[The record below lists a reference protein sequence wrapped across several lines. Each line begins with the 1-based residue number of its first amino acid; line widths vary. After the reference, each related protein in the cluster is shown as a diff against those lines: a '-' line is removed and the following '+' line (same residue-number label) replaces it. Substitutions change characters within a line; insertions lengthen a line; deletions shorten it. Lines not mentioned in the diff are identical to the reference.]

1 MTGGLIQLVSSG
13 KQDGYLTFNPQITF
27 FKKIYRRHTIFGIEF
42 LSTTP
47 DQQPEYNNRVT
58 FILNNISDLISRC
71 YVEITIPTLSFTESA
86 TVTNLKQNQLQ
97 NLQNQYNKWF
107 TLYTNLK
114 NYCSIE
120 ILLYQN
126 VTQLLQSINITLNLL
141 KQNVIKFNSKYKA
154 TKNSLQNL
162 IVDSVFSQINL
173 TGYILQLNLM
183 IVSNDYTPYNTA
195 TEININDLTTN
206 INVYYNNIITNLK
219 YYYSNYIFYK
229 KQYNNLNNKNV
240 PFAWNKNLAHIFFN
254 DFEVEIG
261 GQTIESYS
269 LEQSIIYQ
277 THHLP
282 AEQTDNYN
290 IMIGNTGNL
299 NAFDNTTKVG
309 QTLLIPL
316 NFWFC
321 KDIGCALPTVA
332 LANANVSI
340 NLKINSLKN
349 LLYFEDLEQEYYNFL
364 VVTVP
369 NDKVTQK
376 TLNYSSFTLDQET
389 NLITYKCTNITY
401 GLLAINYP
409 SLESVDKNDDL
420 TEILNL
426 YGIKINNQL
435 VMELKQWINFRK
447 NYTKDQNV
455 INPGANNNFLQYYSS
470 VPKPQI
476 SLITESVYLDDV
488 ERNKF
493 ASVKL
498 EYVVE
503 IFQENVYDIENQA
516 LVSGEFS
523 IDRPVKELT
532 WITQPKLLV
541 NGLTE
546 YGKTYITDFEFKQFF
561 TSDYYSNRSITLNY
575 QDIIKPIYDYKF
587 FNPVQSYQYFNNS
600 LLEGV
605 YCYNFGLYPEENQPS
620 GTANFSMFKGKLF
633 NFVLDKNF
641 LAQYFNTTFNPL
653 QFGLT
658 LTFMA
663 RSYNFFIVEKGYGRM
678 VFATG

>member
-42 LSTTP
+42 LSTAP

-71 YVEITIPTLSFTESA
+71 YVEITIPTLSFTENA

-162 IVDSVFSQINL
+162 IIDSIFSQINL

-206 INVYYNNIITNLK
+206 INTYYNNMITNLK
-219 YYYSNYIFYK
+219 YYYSNYMFYK

-240 PFAWNKNLAHIFFN
+240 PFAWNNNLAHIFFN

-282 AEQTDNYN
+282 AEQTNNYN

-364 VVTVP
+364 VVTIP
-369 NDKVTQK
+369 NDGITQK
-376 TLNYSSFTLDQET
+376 TLNYSSFTLDKET

-409 SLESVDKNDDL
+409 SLASVDKNDDL

-426 YGIKINNQL
+426 YGINVNNEL
-435 VMELKQWINFRK
+435 IMELKQWINFRK
-447 NYTKDQNV
+447 NYTKDQDV

-532 WITQPKLLV
+532 WITQPKLLI

-561 TSDYYSNRSITLNY
+561 STDYYSNKSITLNY
-575 QDIIKPIYDYKF
+575 QDVIKSIYDYKF
-587 FNPVQSYQYFNNS
+587 FNPLQSYQYFNNS
-600 LLEGV
+600 LIDGV

-620 GTANFSMFKGKLF
+620 GTANFSTFKGKLF
-633 NFVLDKNF
+633 NFVLDKKF
-641 LAQYFNTTFNPL
+641 LAQYFDPTFNPS

>member
-42 LSTTP
+42 LSTAP

-71 YVEITIPTLSFTESA
+71 YVEITIPTLSFTENA

-162 IVDSVFSQINL
+162 IIDSIFSQINL

-206 INVYYNNIITNLK
+206 INTYYNNMITNLK
-219 YYYSNYIFYK
+219 YYYSNYMFYK

-240 PFAWNKNLAHIFFN
+240 PFAWNNNLAHIFFN

-282 AEQTDNYN
+282 AEQTNNYN

-364 VVTVP
+364 VVTIP
-369 NDKVTQK
+369 NDGITQK
-376 TLNYSSFTLDQET
+376 TLNYSSFTLDKET

-409 SLESVDKNDDL
+409 SLASVDKNDDL

-426 YGIKINNQL
+426 YGIKVNNEL
-435 VMELKQWINFRK
+435 IMELKQWINFRK
-447 NYTKDQNV
+447 NYTKDQDV

-532 WITQPKLLV
+532 WITQPKLLI

-561 TSDYYSNRSITLNY
+561 STDYYSNKSITLNY
-575 QDIIKPIYDYKF
+575 QDVIKSIYDYKF
-587 FNPVQSYQYFNNS
+587 FNPLQSYQYFNNS
-600 LLEGV
+600 LIDGV

-620 GTANFSMFKGKLF
+620 GTANFSTFKGKLF
-633 NFVLDKNF
+633 NFVLDKTF
-641 LAQYFNTTFNPL
+641 LAQYFDPTFNPS

>member
-42 LSTTP
+42 LETKP

-71 YVEITIPTLSFTESA
+71 YIEITIPTLSFTESA

-97 NLQNQYNKWF
+97 NLQNQSNKWY

-126 VTQLLQSINITLNLL
+126 VTQLLESINITLNLL
-141 KQNVIKFNSKYKA
+141 KQNVIKFNSKYKT

-162 IVDSVFSQINL
+162 IVDSVFSQIDL

-183 IVSNDYTPYNTA
+183 IVSNDYTPYDT
-195 TEININDLTTN
+195 TIEININDLTNN
-206 INVYYNNIITNLK
+206 INKYYKNMITNLN
-219 YYYSNYIFYK
+219 YYYSNYMYYK
-229 KQYNNLNNKNV
+229 RQYNILNNKNV
-240 PFAWNKNLAHIFFN
+240 PFAWNDNLAHVFFT

-261 GQTIESYS
+261 GQSIEKYS

-277 THHLP
+277 KHHLP
-282 AEQTDNYN
+282 EEQTANYN
-290 IMIGNTGNL
+290 TMIGNTGNL
-299 NAFDNTTKVG
+299 SKFDNNIKVG

-332 LANANVSI
+332 LANANVSV
-340 NLKINSLKN
+340 NLKINSLQN

-364 VVTVP
+364 VVTVN
-369 NDKVTQK
+369 NDGITQK
-376 TLNYSSFTLDQET
+376 TLNYSNFTLDTNT
-389 NLITYKCTNITY
+389 NLITYYCSNITY

-409 SLESVDKNDDL
+409 SLASVDKNDDL

-426 YGIKINNQL
+426 YGKTVNNEL
-435 VMELKQWINFRK
+435 IMELKEWINFRK

-503 IFQENVYDIENQA
+503 IFQENIYDIENQG
-516 LVSGEFS
+516 LVNGEFS

-532 WITQPKLLV
+532 WITQPKLLL
-541 NGLTE
+541 NGFTE
-546 YGKTYITDFEFKQFF
+546 YGKTYLTDFQFKQFF
-561 TSDYYSNRSITLNY
+561 TSDYYSNLSISLNY
-575 QDIIKPIYDYKF
+575 QDIIKTIYDYNF
-587 FNPVQSYQYFNNS
+587 FNPLQSYQYFNNS
-600 LLEGV
+600 LLDGV

-633 NFVLDKNF
+633 NFVLNKNF
-641 LAQYFNTTFNPL
+641 LAEYFDPTFNPS

-678 VFATG
+678 VFATN

>member
-42 LSTTP
+42 LSTAP

-71 YVEITIPTLSFTESA
+71 YVEITIPTLSFTENA

-162 IVDSVFSQINL
+162 IIDSIFSQINL

-206 INVYYNNIITNLK
+206 INTYYNNMITNLK
-219 YYYSNYIFYK
+219 YYYSNYMFYK

-240 PFAWNKNLAHIFFN
+240 PFAWNNNLAHIFFN

-282 AEQTDNYN
+282 AEQTNNYN

-364 VVTVP
+364 VVTIP
-369 NDKVTQK
+369 NDGITQK
-376 TLNYSSFTLDQET
+376 TLNYSSFTLDKET

-409 SLESVDKNDDL
+409 SLASVDKNDDL

-426 YGIKINNQL
+426 YGIKVNNEL
-435 VMELKQWINFRK
+435 IMELKQWINFRK
-447 NYTKDQNV
+447 NYTKDQDV

-532 WITQPKLLV
+532 WITQPKLLI

-561 TSDYYSNRSITLNY
+561 STDYYSNKSITLNY
-575 QDIIKPIYDYKF
+575 QDVIKSIYDYKF
-587 FNPVQSYQYFNNS
+587 FNPLQSYQYFNNS
-600 LLEGV
+600 LIDGV

-620 GTANFSMFKGKLF
+620 GTANFSTFKGKLF
-633 NFVLDKNF
+633 NFVLDKKF
-641 LAQYFNTTFNPL
+641 LAQYFDPTFNPS
-653 QFGLT
+653 QFGLI

>member
-42 LSTTP
+42 LSTAP

-86 TVTNLKQNQLQ
+86 IVTNLKQNQLQ
-97 NLQNQYNKWF
+97 NLQNQYNKWL

-229 KQYNNLNNKNV
+229 KQYDNLNNKNV

-277 THHLP
+277 KHHLP

-299 NAFDNTTKVG
+299 NNYNNTTKVG

-376 TLNYSSFTLDQET
+376 TLNYSSFTLDPET
-389 NLITYKCTNITY
+389 NLITFKCTNITY

-587 FNPVQSYQYFNNS
+587 FNPLQSYQYFNNS
-600 LLEGV
+600 LLDGV

-633 NFVLDKNF
+633 NYVLDKTF
-641 LAQYFNTTFNPL
+641 LAEYFDTTFNPL

>member
-42 LSTTP
+42 LSTAP
-47 DQQPEYNNRVT
+47 DQQPEYNNRVS

-86 TVTNLKQNQLQ
+86 TVTSLKQNQLQ

-162 IVDSVFSQINL
+162 IIDSVFSQINL

-195 TEININDLTTN
+195 IEININDLTTN
-206 INVYYNNIITNLK
+206 INAYYNNMITNLK
-219 YYYSNYIFYK
+219 FYYSNYIFYK
-229 KQYNNLNNKNV
+229 KQYNNLNSKNV
-240 PFAWNKNLAHIFFN
+240 PFAWNDNLAHIFFN

-282 AEQTDNYN
+282 AEQTENYN

-340 NLKINSLKN
+340 NLKVNSLKN

-369 NDKVTQK
+369 NDGVTQK
-376 TLNYSSFTLDQET
+376 TLNYSSFTLDTET
-389 NLITYKCTNITY
+389 NLITYKCKNITY

-435 VMELKQWINFRK
+435 VMELKQWINFRR
-447 NYTKDQNV
+447 NYTKDQDV

-532 WITQPKLLV
+532 WITQPKLLI

-561 TSDYYSNRSITLNY
+561 TSDYYSNKSITLNY
-575 QDIIKPIYDYKF
+575 QDLIKSIYNYKF
-587 FNPVQSYQYFNNS
+587 FNPLQSYQYFNNS
-600 LLEGV
+600 LLDGV
-605 YCYNFGLYPEENQPS
+605 YCYNFGLYP
-620 GTANFSMFKGKLF
+620 
-633 NFVLDKNF
+633 
-641 LAQYFNTTFNPL
+641 
-653 QFGLT
+653 
-658 LTFMA
+658 
-663 RSYNFFIVEKGYGRM
+663 
-678 VFATG
+678 

>member
-42 LSTTP
+42 LETAP

-97 NLQNQYNKWF
+97 NLQNQINKWS

-126 VTQLLQSINITLNLL
+126 VTQLLESINITLNLL

-162 IVDSVFSQINL
+162 IVDNVFSQINL

-195 TEININDLTTN
+195 IEININDLTKN
-206 INVYYNNIITNLK
+206 INEYYNNMITNLK
-219 YYYSNYIFYK
+219 YYYSNYIYYT

-240 PFAWNKNLAHIFFN
+240 PFAWNKNLAHIFFT

-261 GQTIESYS
+261 GQSIEKYS
-269 LEQSIIYQ
+269 LEQSLIYQ
-277 THHLP
+277 KHHLP
-282 AEQTDNYN
+282 AEQTANYDV
-290 IMIGNTGNL
+290 MIGNTGNL
-299 NAFDNTTKVG
+299 STFDNSTKVG

-332 LANANVSI
+332 LANSNVSL
-340 NLKINSLKN
+340 NLKINTLKN

-369 NDKVTQK
+369 KDITTQV
-376 TLNYSSFTLDQET
+376 TLNYSSLSLDINTQ
-389 NLITYKCTNITY
+389 LITYHCTNITY
-401 GLLAINYP
+401 GLLEINYP
-409 SLESVDKNDDL
+409 SLASVDGNDDL

-426 YGIKINNQL
+426 YGKTVNNQRIMQL
-435 VMELKQWINFRK
+435 NEWLNFRR
-447 NYTKDQNV
+447 NYKKDQNV
-455 INPGANNNFLQYYSS
+455 INPGANNNFIQYYSS
-470 VPKPQI
+470 VSKPQI
-476 SLITESVYLDDV
+476 SLITESVYLDDI

-503 IFQENVYDIENQA
+503 IFQENIYDIENQG

-523 IDRPVKELT
+523 IDRPVKELS
-532 WITQPKLLV
+532 WITQPKLFV
-541 NGLTE
+541 NGFTE
-546 YGKTYITDFEFKQFF
+546 YGKTYITDFQFNQF
-561 TSDYYSNRSITLNY
+561 LKNTYYNSLSITLNQ
-575 QDIIKPIYDYKF
+575 QDIIKPIYDYNF
-587 FNPVQSYQYFNNS
+587 FNHLQSYQYYNNS
-600 LLEGV
+600 LPDGV
-605 YCYNFGLYPEENQPS
+605 YAYNFGLYPEENQPS
-620 GTANFSMFKGKLF
+620 GTANFTMFKGKLF
-633 NFVLDKNF
+633 NFVLNKNF
-641 LAQYFNTTFNPL
+641 LIEYFNTTFNPN

-663 RSYNFFIVEKGYGRM
+663 RSYNFLIVEKGMGRM
-678 VFATG
+678 VFANN

>member
-42 LSTTP
+42 LSTAP
-47 DQQPEYNNRVT
+47 DQQPEYNNRVS

-71 YVEITIPTLSFTESA
+71 YVEITIPTLSFTENA
-86 TVTNLKQNQLQ
+86 IVTNLKQNQLQ

-126 VTQLLQSINITLNLL
+126 VSQLLQSINITLNLL

-206 INVYYNNIITNLK
+206 INTYYNNMITNLK

-229 KQYNNLNNKNV
+229 KQYNNLNSKNV
-240 PFAWNKNLAHIFFN
+240 PFAWNDNLAHIFFN
-254 DFEVEIG
+254 DFEVEVG

-290 IMIGNTGNL
+290 VMIGNIGNL
-299 NAFDNTTKVG
+299 NTFDNTTKVG

-376 TLNYSSFTLDQET
+376 GLNYSSFTLDTET

-426 YGIKINNQL
+426 YGIKVNNQL

-503 IFQENVYDIENQA
+503 IFQENVYDVENQA
-516 LVSGEFS
+516 LVNGEFS

-532 WITQPKLLV
+532 WVTQPKLLV

-546 YGKTYITDFEFKQFF
+546 YGKTYLTDFEFKQFF
-561 TSDYYSNRSITLNY
+561 TGKYYSNQSITLNY
-575 QDIIKPIYDYKF
+575 QDVIKSIYDYKF
-587 FNPVQSYQYFNNS
+587 FNPLQSYQYFNNS
-600 LLEGV
+600 LLDGV

-633 NFVLDKNF
+633 NFVLDKKF
-641 LAQYFNTTFNPL
+641 LAEYFDPTFNPS